1 MNPVRV
7 MVASIA
13 PAIWIWTLI
22 AAIIHPLSRA
32 SVIVMAAGLVL
43 YAVAGLLDSVRVR
56 HAAGG
61 SLRGDLR

>member
-7 MVASIA
+7 VVASITL
-13 PAIWIWTLI
+13 AIWIWTLI
-22 AAIIHPLSRA
+22 AAVVRPLSRA
-32 SVIVMAAGLVL
+32 SVIIMAAGLVF
-43 YAVAGLLDSVRVR
+43 YAVAELLDSVRVR